1 MLLNDVVMN
10 RLIMKVYDLTTEDIE
25 KVFTR
30 VGKELISYPVTRVAK
45 HAFVNFMES
54 LPYTMSK
61 EVRTLISEIEEID
74 DIENVSDFD
83 QLYLTNNYWEDF

>member
-1 MLLNDVVMN
+1 
-10 RLIMKVYDLTTEDIE
+10 MKVYDLTTEDIE

-61 EVRTLISEIEEID
+61 EVRTLI
-74 DIENVSDFD
+74 
-83 QLYLTNNYWEDF
+83 